1 MITKYL
7 DITQKIQSSLRSKY
21 RRVTLIVRHN
31 CVSTWIDATW
41 SLAGSDW
48 PASLDDNSTSS
59 LSLTS
64 STKLAETSS
73 ESGIP
78 SRWANSVIGFS
89 RACDSCKTYFRNYR
103 IFYHLKFSKWTLTH
117 MQACTVRL
125 DCWLSP
131 VTALGLLFESMLGA
145 KSRFAIGSSVHKIRC
160 NLEKEKW
167 SFFVKHHRER
177 EKKSRALGESL
188 LKKKTH
194 FKLFGKWTCII
205 SGTVS

>member
-1 MITKYL
+1 MIKYANNRCRGKTEEWNYTNSVAGWDVDSPSAKVLVPAIVVSLMENFSSDHEVPWHHTKF
-7 DITQKIQSSLRSKY
+7 QNSLRSKY
-21 RRVTLIVRHN
+21 RWVTLIVRHN

-59 LSLTS
+59 LSLAS

-78 SRWANSVIGFS
+78 SRLANSVIGFS

-117 MQACTVRL
+117 A
-125 DCWLSP
+125 
-131 VTALGLLFESMLGA
+131 
-145 KSRFAIGSSVHKIRC
+145 SVY
-160 NLEKEKW
+160 L
-167 SFFVKHHRER
+167 
-177 EKKSRALGESL
+177 
-188 LKKKTH
+188 
-194 FKLFGKWTCII
+194 
-205 SGTVS
+205 